1 MEGITVTDCSDELL
15 ETINSTKEEIYR
27 LKQQLQDILDTE
39 EKYKLKCRLKE
50 LRRLQF
56 QQIKQLG

>member
-1 MEGITVTDCSDELL
+1 MTDCSDELL
-15 ETINSTKEEIYR
+15 ETVNSTKEEIHR
-27 LKQQLQDILDTE
+27 LKQQIQDVLDTE

>member
-1 MEGITVTDCSDELL
+1 MTDCSDELL
-15 ETINSTKEEIYR
+15 ETVNSTKEEIHR
-27 LKQQLQDILDTE
+27 LKQQIQDVLDIE
-39 EKYKLKCRLKE
+39 EEYKLKCRLKE